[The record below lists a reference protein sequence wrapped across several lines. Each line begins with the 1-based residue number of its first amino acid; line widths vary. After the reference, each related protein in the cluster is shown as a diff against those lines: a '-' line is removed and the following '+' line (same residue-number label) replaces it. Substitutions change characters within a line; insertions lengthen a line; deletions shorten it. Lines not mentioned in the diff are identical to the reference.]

1 MICHLPRFDARI
13 GCVVERLP
21 RRTVYPG
28 RYLCFED
35 HFGAWT
41 VAVITRDDGAVRT
54 WEPLRMVPDRATAEA
69 HIEQLIAHTDYARK
83 AA

>member
-1 MICHLPRFDARI
+1 MT
-13 GCVVERLP
+13 GVETFP

-28 RYLCFED
+28 RFVCFED

-69 HIEQLIAHTDYARK
+69 HIAALISVQQFENPAQV
-83 AA
+83 AAA